1 MRTTGAALVLAVL
14 LAVAPLAASQET
26 ATTRQS
32 DLDLR
37 EANVVGVEFERGDG
51 DDRSFDVS
59 VTLYHDD
66 DGEPGYADRW
76 QVETLNGTELGRREL
91 LHAHGTRPF
100 TRSERISVPEPV
112 SLVVVRGHDQT
123 HGLGGQ
129 AMVVDLR
136 TGATEAV
143 EQGPDARNFSECT
156 AVRRAVSSET
166 TTASATTTTA
176 TAGLSSET
184 DLVDCPWEKAANRT
198 TA

>member
-14 LAVAPLAASQET
+14 LAAAPLDAGQET
-26 ATTRQS
+26 ATTRKS

-37 EANVVGVEFERGDG
+37 EANVVGVEFERGESDG
-51 DDRSFDVS
+51 SYDVS

-100 TRSERISVPEPV
+100 TRSERLAVPGNV

-143 EQGPDARNFSECT
+143 EQGSDARNFGECT
-156 AVRRAVSSET
+156 AVQRAVSNET
-166 TTASATTTTA
+166 TTAVATA
-176 TAGLSSET
+176 TATTNETSGT
-184 DLVDCPWEKAANRT
+184 DLVDCPWEETENQT